1 MAASA
6 RNLEKLTSELDKAEQ
21 KNAQA
26 LKDEY
31 NRLVQGLATAGDESA
46 TVALRGG

>member
-26 LKDEY
+26 LKDVCFFIIL
-31 NRLVQGLATAGDESA
+31 NSLK
-46 TVALRGG
+46 